1 MAGPVV
7 SAAATA
13 AGYLYASGRLRH
25 LQRRGKSEKQLE
37 AEAAAVAL
45 RKEREEKEKQQRRKP

>member
-1 MAGPVV
+1 M

-13 AGYLYASGRLRH
+13 AGYLYVSGRLRH

-37 AEAAAVAL
+37 AEASAVAL
-45 RKEREEKEKQQRRKP
+45 RKEREAKEKQQRRKP